1 MIRKETI
8 VRLVDEF
15 IKDSANYLI
24 DVQVSTSNKIRVYI
38 ENDEH
43 VSIQDC
49 IAISKHIESNLDREK
64 EDFELEV
71 SSPGIDQPFKKQRQ
85 YQKYQGKD
93 VELLLNSGEK
103 TQGKLLG
110 LEDGV
115 ISIIPL
121 LGKDK
126 KKNKTIKII
135 TDNQSIS
142 FPQDQVRET
151 RLIIVF

>member
-8 VRLVDEF
+8 VQLVDEF

-115 ISIIPL
+115 ISIIPFQ
-121 LGKDK
+121 GKDK